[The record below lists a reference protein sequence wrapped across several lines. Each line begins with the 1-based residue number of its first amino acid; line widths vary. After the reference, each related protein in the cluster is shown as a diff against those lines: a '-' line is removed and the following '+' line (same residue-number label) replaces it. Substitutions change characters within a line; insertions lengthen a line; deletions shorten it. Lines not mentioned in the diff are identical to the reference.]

1 MNEKL
6 RMTIIYSVLA
16 FFGLGMIIPFIW
28 MLSTSLMTQA
38 EFNKHESTYIP
49 RETFYEWTPGTIT
62 PSDKMSEA
70 TVGADVPSATR
81 FGKQKVI
88 LVIDKGETSVIH
100 TLDKDGKI
108 VMEYLSVPSSQVKKV
123 TKIPSLH
130 WANYAKAFKK
140 VPFGLYFANT
150 LYVSFLSLIGVLITS
165 MLAAYAFA
173 RMEFTGRDFF
183 FYLFLSMMMVPEPI
197 YLISSYVL
205 LDKIHWLDTYQALI
219 VPWCVNIFTIFLF
232 RQHFKSLPKEL
243 FDAAAIDG
251 CSTFGMLWRIM
262 IPLSK
267 PIIATAS
274 VFSLIGS
281 WNSFMWPLVMTN
293 RPELRVLQVVLSY
306 FNQEASMQTSL
317 LMAASTFS
325 IVPILILFF
334 LAQKQI
340 IASYA
345 KAGLKD

>member
-1 MNEKL
+1 MNEKM
-6 RMTIIYSVLA
+6 RMSIIYTVLSV
-16 FFGLGMIIPFIW
+16 FGLMMIVPFIW
-28 MLSTSLMTQA
+28 MISTALMTQS
-38 EFNKHESTYIP
+38 EFNKHESTFLPKEQYHV
-49 RETFYEWTPGTIT
+49 WDNG
-62 PSDKMSEA
+62 S
-70 TVGADVPSATR
+70 
-81 FGKQKVI
+81 GKEQKVLLVMEKGSYSIVHI
-88 LVIDKGETSVIH
+88 LDE
-100 TLDKDGKI
+100 DGKI
-108 VMEYLSVPSSQVKKV
+108 VKEYQEAPSSQIKLIK
-123 TKIPSLH
+123 KIPSLH
-130 WANYAKAFKK
+130 WDNFTKAFKK

-219 VPWCVNIFTIFLF
+219 IPWCVNIFTIFLF
-232 RQHFKSLPKEL
+232 RQHFKSLPQEL

-274 VFSLIGS
+274 IFSLIGS

-293 RPELRVLQVVLSY
+293 RPELRVLQVGLSY
-306 FNQEASMQTSL
+306 FNQEASTQTTL

-334 LAQKQI
+334 MAQKQI

>member
-1 MNEKL
+1 MNEQL
-6 RMTIIYSVLA
+6 RMTIIYGVLTI
-16 FFGLGMIIPFIW
+16 FGLTMIVPFIW
-28 MLSTSLMTQA
+28 MISTALMTQA
-38 EFNKHESTYIP
+38 EFNKHESTFIP
-49 RETFYEWTPGTIT
+49 KESYHEWNNGQ
-62 PSDKMSEA
+62 E
-70 TVGADVPSATR
+70 
-81 FGKQKVI
+81 KQKV
-88 LVIDKGETSVIH
+88 LFVTDKGDSSIIH
-100 TLDKDGKI
+100 LLDKEGKI
-108 VMEYLSVPSSQVKKV
+108 ITEYYPVPKNEVKLVKK
-123 TKIPSLH
+123 TFSLH
-130 WANYAKAFKK
+130 WDNFVKAFNK
-140 VPFGLYFANT
+140 VPFALYFYNT
-150 LYVSFLSLIGVLITS
+150 LYVSFLSLLGVLITS

-173 RMEFTGRDFF
+173 RMEFVGRDFF

-232 RQHFKSLPKEL
+232 RQHFKSLPQEL

-274 VFSLIGS
+274 IFSLIGS

-293 RPELRVLQVVLSY
+293 RPELRVLQVGLSY
-306 FNQEASMQTSL
+306 FNQEASTQTTL

-334 LAQKQI
+334 FAQKQI